1 MKTTQTND
9 RTELYPDTPECDGFH
24 NQSSCLNHAL
34 NVAAKAKA
42 ERATLA
48 PIAPQNSF
56 ERFTANCDA
65 QTVALAPYRETL
77 AQMLP
82 NLRGEVIE
90 ACRIRA
96 TVEACEGWSQ
106 AVLAALI
113 LPEVEAELK
122 AANVPVSAFMA
133 YGDEVVFGPRGG
145 AAVGG
150 ARRAAARERLRLES
164 QPTRQSRRAARRKAA

>member
-1 MKTTQTND
+1 MKTTETND
-9 RTELYPDTPECDGFH
+9 RTELYPDTPERSGFH

-42 ERATLA
+42 ERAKAATSEA
-48 PIAPQNSF
+48 PANSF

-82 NLRGEVIE
+82 NLRGEIVE

-96 TVEACEGWSQ
+96 TVEACEGWSN

-113 LPEVEAELK
+113 LPNVEAQLE

-133 YGDEVVFGPRGG
+133 YGEEVVFGPRGG
-145 AAVGG
+145 ADDG

-164 QPTRQSRRAARRKAA
+164 QPTRQSRRAARRKAV